1 MRERQ
6 VQTDPGRS
14 PSGPTESRIT
24 VALQMAVAALQ
35 SGQLDDAERHAT
47 SVLAAYHQNAGA
59 LIVMGWIALNRDRF
73 DEAIASFERVR
84 VIQSKDASVRFGLG
98 EAHRRK
104 GDFSRALRHFR
115 KAALLRPEYAEAHA
129 QIGETL
135 RALGRSAE
143 AAEAYR
149 TALALQPDLA
159 HCLHGF
165 GLLLAKDGRPEQAV
179 PLFEAASCA
188 TPAHMVAEQATVLAN
203 LGRARMDAGDTPG
216 AIAALS
222 EAVDVAPD
230 EPAYWRL
237 LAESL
242 SNVKE
247 VPSGSGFRKALVAL
261 FRREDVDPR
270 LLATAAVAAMKQ
282 DPTIEGLLNALAESP
297 AQAEHALAASS
308 TTIKAILQDE
318 LLLALLSAT
327 PIRDVG
333 LELLLT
339 WVRRDLLMQ
348 SGAQSGASFDL
359 ICGLARQCFLNEYV
373 FWVGPDE
380 DAALVSLW
388 ASCDP
393 AGRVEWN
400 RIAVLACYF
409 ALERRLP
416 WSVDLT
422 AAPEPLRTLLG
433 KQVQDAADERV
444 LCEKVVTFKPVRDA
458 VSLVVQQQY
467 EENPYPRWT
476 RCQMGTPQ
484 RFREAVT
491 LALPHV
497 EELPATQAPRVLVAG
512 CGTGIQIMNVLQTY
526 ADASVLAVD
535 LSRSSL
541 AYGMRKLREYGIH
554 SVRQMQADILELGGL
569 KDRFDLIESFGVLH
583 HMRDPTEGLRV
594 LAGLLTEGG
603 LLFLGLYSQIARA
616 SVVAARE
623 LLSELALTPTPA
635 GVRAG
640 RRAIIAR
647 SADPELRPLLSPASD
662 FWTLSECR
670 DLIFHVEEHRFTLLE
685 IQAMLDTC
693 RLEFLGLELA
703 RPVDRVLFAV
713 EHPDPAALRSL
724 SAWHAFENRYPETF
738 GDTYRIWAR
747 RA

>member
-24 VALQMAVAALQ
+24 VALQLAVAALQ

-59 LIVMGWIALNRDRF
+59 LIVMGWIALNRDQF

-104 GDFSRALRHFR
+104 GDFSHALRHFR

-135 RALGRSAE
+135 RAMGRSAE

-149 TALALQPDLA
+149 TALALQPNLA

-165 GLLLAKDGRPEQAV
+165 GLLLAKDGKPEQAV
-179 PLFEAASCA
+179 LLFEAASRA
-188 TPAHMVAEQATVLAN
+188 TPARMVAEQATVLAN
-203 LGRARMDAGDTPG
+203 LGRARMEAGDTPG

-230 EPAYWRL
+230 ESAYWRL

-247 VPSGSGFRKALVAL
+247 VPSGSGFRKTLVAL

-270 LLATAAVAAMKQ
+270 LLATAAVAAMKH
-282 DPTIEGLLNALAESP
+282 DPTIEDLLIALAESP
-297 AQAEHALAASS
+297 ALAEHALAASS

-388 ASCDP
+388 ASFDP
-393 AGRVEWN
+393 AGLIEWD

-416 WSVDLT
+416 GSVDLT

-444 LCEKVVTFKPVRDA
+444 LCEEIVTFKPVRDA

-497 EELPATQAPRVLVAG
+497 EELPSTQTPRVLVAG

-535 LSRSSL
+535 LSRRSL

-554 SVRQMQADILELGGL
+554 SVRQMQADILEIGGL

-603 LLFLGLYSQIARA
+603 LLFLGLYSQMARA

-623 LLSELALTPTPA
+623 LLSELALTPNPD

-647 SADPELRPLLSPASD
+647 STDPELRPLLSPASD

-693 RLEFLGLELA
+693 RLKFLGLELT

-713 EHPDPAALRSL
+713 ENPDPAALRSL